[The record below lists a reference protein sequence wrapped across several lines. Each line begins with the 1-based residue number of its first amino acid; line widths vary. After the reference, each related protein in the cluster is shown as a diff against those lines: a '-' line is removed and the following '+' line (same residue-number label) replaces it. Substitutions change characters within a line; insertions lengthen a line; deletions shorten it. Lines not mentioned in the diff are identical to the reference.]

1 MKYFPLLFSLYV
13 ISAKNFNI
21 TDFKFSI
28 SYKKNADKGTFTD
41 DVNPFLA
48 FFTLYPSPSFLTRL
62 SSAGLWPLK
71 LNPFD
76 ECREETL
83 GAPALIVP

>member
-48 FFTLYPSPSFLTRL
+48 FFYPLPL
-62 SSAGLWPLK
+62 SLVPYKTVICWTVASQVKPL
-71 LNPFD
+71 
-76 ECREETL
+76 
-83 GAPALIVP
+83 